1 VSSGPAGTTGPG
13 VVAGDVGGAPGA
25 SAAVLAAEA
34 VSVRLGRALV
44 LDRIDLAVAPGEV
57 VGLVGPNG
65 SGKSTLLRTLFGAQ
79 RPLSGRV
86 VLHGEPLGR
95 WSRAGIARQVA
106 VVAQEPPAEL
116 PLRVEEAVLLGR
128 LPHRQSFARWTG
140 EDREAAAEALAA
152 VDIAHLVGRTVWSL
166 SGGERQRVLI
176 ARALAQRTPIVLWD
190 EPTNHLDLRHG
201 HDGLALLRDRGL
213 SGVVVLHD
221 LNLAARYCDRLV
233 VLDHGRVVA
242 AGRPGEACDPH
253 VVGRVFGVRAD
264 PVEHGEVTQFLFS
277 RPAGPTAAEA
287 GRA

>member
-1 VSSGPAGTTGPG
+1 MSPEGT
-13 VVAGDVGGAPGA
+13 GGAVG
-25 SAAVLAAEA
+25 AVLAAEGI
-34 VSVRLGRALV
+34 SVRLAGALV
-44 LDRIDLAVAPGEV
+44 LDQVDLAVAPGEV

-79 RPLSGRV
+79 RPLAGRV
-86 VLHGEPLGR
+86 VLNGEPLGR
-95 WSRAGIARQVA
+95 WSRADIARQVA

-116 PLRVEEAVLLGR
+116 PLRVEDAVLLGR

-152 VDIAHLVGRTVWSL
+152 VDIGHLVGRTVWSL

-176 ARALAQRTPIVLWD
+176 ARALAQCTPIVLWD

-201 HDGLALLRDRGL
+201 HDGLALLRARGL

-233 VLDHGRVVA
+233 VLDRGRVA
-242 AGRPGEACDPH
+242 ACGPPGDACDPE
-253 VVGRVFGVRAD
+253 VVRRVFGVRAD
-264 PVEHGEVTQFLFS
+264 PVEHGDVMQLLL
-277 RPAGPTAAEA
+277 RRLPPDN
-287 GRA
+287 